1 MTASSPDATDVHVIS
16 KAQPVSAYAWYVL
29 VVLTLTN
36 IVGAVDRFMMGIL
49 VVPLKGAM
57 HLTDTQLGLLQGMG
71 FALLYSLAGLPCGRL
86 ADRVDRRLL
95 ISVGCF
101 AWTIATAACAF
112 ANSFTTLFIA
122 RVFVGLGEATLLPAA
137 MSLLGAYFPRER
149 IGLSTGIFVVG
160 SSLGKATSF
169 IGGGALLGLLAAAGG
184 IVLMG
189 WHFAPWQALFLA
201 AAAPGILTT
210 LMTVTMREPP
220 RAPSDGGQS
229 ASIGDLWRYV
239 MERRSA
245 YFLFV
250 TAATC
255 VVTVGNF
262 FAAWAPSFFVRHF
275 GLGISK
281 AAMLVGV
288 TALIASPIGAFIGGQ
303 ITDTLA
309 RRGSRTGPLTV
320 LTLALC
326 VIGPGSYVA
335 FVLSDSLALSIA
347 AYGLIQA
354 TVLASGPQCY
364 AGLLGMTPMRHR
376 GTVSA
381 AFLGLTT
388 LIALGIGVPVIGM
401 LSDYVYAGGANGL
414 GLSLFTA
421 VGALAVIG
429 VWVGFMARRHVA
441 KAGFA

>member
-1 MTASSPDATDVHVIS
+1 MTASTADTDVHVLP
-16 KAQPVSAYAWYVL
+16 KAPSVSSYAWYVL

-49 VVPLKGAM
+49 VVPLKDAM
-57 HLTDTQLGLLQGMG
+57 LLTDTQLGLLQGMG

-86 ADRVDRRLL
+86 ADRIDRRLM

-101 AWTIATAACAF
+101 AWSVATAACAF
-112 ANSFTTLFIA
+112 ADSFATLFVA

-169 IGGGALLGLLAAAGG
+169 IGGGALLGLLTAAGG
-184 IVLMG
+184 IMLMG
-189 WHFAPWQALFLA
+189 HHFAPWQALFLA
-201 AAAPGILTT
+201 AAAPGIITT
-210 LMTVTMREPP
+210 LMTGTLREPQ
-220 RAPSDGGQS
+220 RSKGDGGL
-229 ASIGDLWRYV
+229 AGSIGDLRRYV
-239 MERRSA
+239 TERRA
-245 YFLFV
+245 AFFLFV

-275 GLGISK
+275 EIGISK
-281 AAMLVGV
+281 AAMLVGI
-288 TALIASPIGAFIGGQ
+288 TALVASPIGAVVGGQ
-303 ITDTLA
+303 ITDALA

-326 VIGPGSYVA
+326 IIAPAAYIA
-335 FVLSDSLALSIA
+335 FVFSDNLALSIA
-347 AYGLIQA
+347 AYGLAQA

-381 AFLGLTT
+381 TFLALTT
-388 LIALGIGVPVIGM
+388 MISLGVGVPVIGA
-401 LSDYVYAGGANGL
+401 LSDHVYKGAANGL

-421 VGALAVIG
+421 IGALAVIG
-429 VWVGFMARRHVA
+429 VCIGVIARPHVA
-441 KAGFA
+441 KAAA